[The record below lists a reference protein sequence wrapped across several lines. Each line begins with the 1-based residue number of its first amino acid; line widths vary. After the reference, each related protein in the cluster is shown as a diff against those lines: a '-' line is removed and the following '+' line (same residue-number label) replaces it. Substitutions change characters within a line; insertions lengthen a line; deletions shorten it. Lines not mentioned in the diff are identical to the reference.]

1 MAKEEK
7 VKKQG
12 QIIRALPNLRFD
24 VKLEDDSVVHAHLA
38 GRLKMYRIRV
48 LPGDEVTV
56 EMSPYDKTK
65 GRIIWRG
72 KKRDSTLGKINTG
85 QKRTKGK

>member
-12 QIIRALPNLRFD
+12 QIVRALPNLRFD
-24 VKLEDDSVVHAHLA
+24 VKLEDGSVVHAHLA

-72 KKRDSTLGKINTG
+72 KKRDGLSGKVKTG
-85 QKRTKGK
+85 